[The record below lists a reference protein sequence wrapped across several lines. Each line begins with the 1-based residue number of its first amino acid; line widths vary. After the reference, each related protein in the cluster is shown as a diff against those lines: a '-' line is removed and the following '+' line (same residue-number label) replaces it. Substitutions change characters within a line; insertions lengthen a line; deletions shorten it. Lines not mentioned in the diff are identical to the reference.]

1 MHDDICFDIYTAQD
15 LITLITAV
23 QLQCVCTMRFKEI
36 PCKDSLSAQII
47 ISKISN
53 DCMGGLT
60 HAFLQRGKKE
70 TCLLLIEGPL

>member
-23 QLQCVCTMRFKEI
+23 QLQCVCTMGFKEI

-53 DCMGGLT
+53 DLYM
-60 HAFLQRGKKE
+60 RGKKE
-70 TCLLLIEGPL
+70 TCLLLIEGLL